1 MAFSHAKGSY
11 FAIDDSTPSLQNI
24 SDSVQSV
31 DFSQEI
37 DNPEV
42 TTFTKDDRVYIAGL
56 VGATISISGFFD
68 DSATTGADV
77 VLDGLV
83 GKAVSST
90 WEYGP
95 EGNASGDIKYSGECF
110 MNSYGI
116 SGSVDGVVEFTADFV
131 ITAAVSRAT
140 V

>member
-1 MAFSHAKGSY
+1 MAFTHGKGSY
-11 FAIDDSTPSLQNI
+11 FAIDDSSPSLRDI
-24 SDSVQSV
+24 SDSVSNV

-42 TTFTKDDRVYIAGL
+42 TTFTVNDRVYIAGL
-56 VGATISISGFFD
+56 VGATLSISGFFD

-77 VLDGLV
+77 VLDSLV
-83 GKAVSST
+83 GLATSSS

-116 SGSVDGVVEFTADFV
+116 SGSTDGVVEFTADFV
-131 ITAAVSRAT
+131 ITAAVTRA
-140 V
+140 VV

>member
-11 FAIDDSTPSLQNI
+11 FAIDDSTPSLRDI

-42 TTFTKDDRVYIAGL
+42 TTFTKNDRVYIAGL
-56 VGATISISGFFD
+56 VGATLSISGFFD
-68 DSATTGADV
+68 DEATTGADV
-77 VLDGLV
+77 VLDSLV
-83 GKAVSST
+83 GLATSST
-90 WEYGP
+90 FTYGP
-95 EGNASGDIKYSGECF
+95 EGNDSGDITYTGECF

-131 ITAAVSRAT
+131 ITAAITRVT